1 MYVFLNPF
9 LTNVR
14 LVQKPG
20 SWFLLAKC
28 LKNTYGR
35 VTFYS
40 QGFLVLFVFKN
51 QLRDLSVSGT
61 FVGNGLNISFKPFI
75 HNSEKMVKHTL
86 KNLAV

>member
-1 MYVFLNPF
+1 MGEWHFIE
-9 LTNVR
+9 
-14 LVQKPG
+14 
-20 SWFLLAKC
+20 S
-28 LKNTYGR
+28 
-35 VTFYS
+35 VTVP

-86 KNLAV
+86 KNLAVWTPQDFKSIFDYLSTLLRKGLI